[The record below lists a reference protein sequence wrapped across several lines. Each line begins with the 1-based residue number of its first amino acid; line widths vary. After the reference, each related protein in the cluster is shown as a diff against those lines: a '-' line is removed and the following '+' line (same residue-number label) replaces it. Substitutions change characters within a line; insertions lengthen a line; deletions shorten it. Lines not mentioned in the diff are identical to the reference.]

1 MGERVPCP
9 DAWQVNI
16 DPVVRLKL
24 ETWYEYS
31 RGLELSGY
39 ALLTERPTA
48 SLDESKTFFI
58 DDILLL
64 CDIGESSGGYTEIQ
78 PEDRV
83 KGMMWARELGRSA
96 NQLVW
101 WHIHPISGWSG
112 TDVNTCRQRV
122 HEAGLAEVLSTLSI
136 VRTPVGIRAR
146 WDQSGPEANIFVDG
160 IPVHVMTPEMAQIA
174 EEAKAE
180 VIELLAQRRDLGPGF
195 RATEA
200 DVEADGYERPELPA
214 ADVEKEGE
222 GIP

>member
-1 MGERVPCP
+1 MGERVTCP
-9 DAWQVNI
+9 DDWRVII
-16 DPVVRLKL
+16 DPTVRLKL

-48 SLDESKTFFI
+48 KLDEAKTFFI

-78 PEDRV
+78 PEERV

-101 WHIHPISGWSG
+101 WHIHPIYGWSG

-136 VRTPVGIRAR
+136 VRTPGGIRAR
-146 WDQSGPEANIFVDG
+146 WDQSGPADNIFVDE
-160 IPVHVMTPEMAQIA
+160 IPVHVMTPEMAKIA

-180 VIELLAQRRDLGPGF
+180 VIELLAQRRDIGPGF
-195 RATEA
+195 CEA
-200 DVEADGYERPELPA
+200 DVEADCPESANVPT

-222 GIP
+222 GIS